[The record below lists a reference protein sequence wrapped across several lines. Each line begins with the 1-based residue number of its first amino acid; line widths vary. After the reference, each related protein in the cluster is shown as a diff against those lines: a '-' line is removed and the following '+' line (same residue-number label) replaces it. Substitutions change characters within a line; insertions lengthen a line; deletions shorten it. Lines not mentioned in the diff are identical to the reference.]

1 MVFLNWN
8 DFNLFSIKLAKF
20 FHAICTDMAFN
31 VFFFSDES
39 MHDVYTSGREHD
51 FIGQLAQMIYSTI
64 VSQILQTFLNY
75 LTMTDISYFQIK
87 ELLKGKNAN
96 KKQVSHII
104 KCIQYKVI
112 AFYASSFLLF
122 LFYWYLISAFCAVY
136 DNTQR
141 IFLTDSITSFIMGLA
156 YPFGIYLIPAGLR
169 ILSLK
174 LGKKKNLKILY
185 SLSDK
190 IPIF

>member
-1 MVFLNWN
+1 
-8 DFNLFSIKLAKF
+8 
-20 FHAICTDMAFN
+20 MAFN
-31 VFFFSDES
+31 AFFFSDES
-39 MHDVYTSGREHD
+39 MHDVYTSGGEHD

-75 LTMTDISYFQIK
+75 LTMTDITYFEIK
-87 ELLKGKNAN
+87 GLLKENNAD
-96 KKQVSHII
+96 KKQISKLIECI
-104 KCIQYKVI
+104 KIKII

-136 DNTQR
+136 ENTQL
-141 IFLTDSITSFIMGLA
+141 IFLMDSITSFIMGLI
-156 YPFGIYLIPAGLR
+156 YPFGIYLVPTGLR

>member
-1 MVFLNWN
+1 
-8 DFNLFSIKLAKF
+8 
-20 FHAICTDMAFN
+20 MAFN

-39 MHDVYTSGREHD
+39 MHDVYTSGGEHD

-75 LTMTDISYFQIK
+75 LTMTDISYFKIK
-87 ELLKGKNAN
+87 DLLKENNAD
-96 KKQVSHII
+96 KKQISKMI
-104 KCIQYKVI
+104 KCIKIKVI
-112 AFYASSFLLF
+112 AFYASSFILF

-141 IFLTDSITSFIMGLA
+141 IFLTDSITSFIMGLL
-156 YPFGIYLIPAGLR
+156 YPFGIYLVPTGLR

>member
-1 MVFLNWN
+1 
-8 DFNLFSIKLAKF
+8 
-20 FHAICTDMAFN
+20 
-31 VFFFSDES
+31 
-39 MHDVYTSGREHD
+39 
-51 FIGQLAQMIYSTI
+51 
-64 VSQILQTFLNY
+64 
-75 LTMTDISYFQIK
+75 MTDISYFKIK
-87 ELLKGKNAN
+87 DSLKESNAD
-96 KKQVSHII
+96 KKQISKLIECI
-104 KCIQYKVI
+104 KIKII
-112 AFYASSFLLF
+112 AFYASSF

-156 YPFGIYLIPAGLR
+156 YPFGIYLVPTGLR